1 VIAPEVELKFNQQ
14 CIEMTFLKGLYVDR
28 LDAGKNISAN
38 KYLYDTCKNSLVKH
52 TQVLAAKQKKWIE
65 NRLFTD
71 ERLIDSTFVVKFKNK
86 EDFLDIA
93 LPEIENIAQRFAN
106 RDRSLKK
113 LWVSRDDMGSVKIER
128 PVLAKK
134 NEKKSYSCKGCE
146 TVVVGDK
153 EWQIH
158 CKSKKHKRNM
168 KRIKN

>member
-1 VIAPEVELKFNQQ
+1 
-14 CIEMTFLKGLYVDR
+14 MTFLKGLYVDR
-28 LDAGKNISAN
+28 LDAPRNISAN

-71 ERLIDSTFVVKFKNK
+71 ERLIDSTFVFKFKTK
-86 EDFLDIA
+86 EDFLGIA

-106 RDRSLKK
+106 RDRSLKQW
-113 LWVSRDDMGSVKIER
+113 LVSRNDVGSVKIER

-134 NEKKSYSCKGCE
+134 NEKNLNRCKGCG
-146 TVVVGDK
+146 VDVVGDK